1 MRSMNS
7 CLVGAYM
14 KAAMS
19 KPVKTAMIRKS
30 VKTRV
35 RKRIEM
41 SWQPQH
47 PRKFPKEN
55 LELGIFPESGDD
67 CL

>member
-19 KPVKTAMIRKS
+19 KPVKMAMIRKS
-30 VKTRV
+30 VKTLV

-41 SWQPQH
+41 SWRLSIH
-47 PRKFPKEN
+47 GNFRKKT
-55 LELGIFPESGDD
+55 
-67 CL
+67 